1 MCFASGYLL
10 VSGKAGPAV
19 IHYSNTCS
27 PLMHAATLQCVSLC
41 ASVDVTKTTHLMS
54 VGKKDRSTTR
64 KVSLSPPL
72 TFSPLQFS
80 FPVSLHPLICPS
92 FHPSF
97 LRVPPSL
104 HVLKHTWHCARFPLL
119 ILEALVHFSH
129 AFPFLFQLKNRI
141 LTAMYTHW
149 LHCLCLCVCRYKGML
164 TVL

>member
-97 LRVPPSL
+97 LRVPPLSPCLKTHMTLCQISTFDLGGSCAFFSRFSL
-104 HVLKHTWHCARFPLL
+104 FIPAWKSHLNSHVHT
-119 ILEALVHFSH
+119 
-129 AFPFLFQLKNRI
+129 
-141 LTAMYTHW
+141 LTALSVSM
-149 LHCLCLCVCRYKGML
+149 CV
-164 TVL
+164 